1 MMHFSALGTFSPR
14 MRAVP
19 CRMFGVSA
27 VVAHVIFAKELQ
39 THHSVELVVVADFD
53 AVVEA
58 MRAFAIMAW
67 AMGGARALNLWRG
80 EFERVGV
87 VEVDAGRRHGA
98 NLRRHHG
105 GRLWRSL
112 LLLLL

>member
-1 MMHFSALGTFSPR
+1 MMQFSALGTFRLR
-14 MRAVP
+14 MRTAP

-27 VVAHVIFAKELQ
+27 VVAHVVFAEKLK
-39 THHSVELVVVADFD
+39 THHSVELIVVADFD

-87 VEVDAGRRHGA
+87 VEIDAGRRHGA

-105 GRLWRSL
+105 GRLRRSL
-112 LLLLL
+112 VLL